1 VVQTPGILNFRRELA
16 QALNLKKS
24 LSYNLKFLSK
34 LSDRHFLLRITVG
47 VAGTM
52 FAHHLEILPFGD
64 IAREQPDRSA
74 HWAARTDHRELRGF
88 VDLNRKAELA
98 P

>member
-1 VVQTPGILNFRRELA
+1 MRARCI
-16 QALNLKKS
+16 ALIES
-24 LSYNLKFLSK
+24 
-34 LSDRHFLLRITVG
+34 RI
-47 VAGTM
+47 
-52 FAHHLEILPFGD
+52 GD

-74 HWAARTDHRELRGF
+74 HWAARTDHRELRDF